1 MKYLPASLVL
11 WSMLCGSATAAPIT
25 VQAVTVTVGVNTFNA
40 STVGWALPVTL
51 AAGQSLLLTQDHQG
65 GPTDGSS
72 YNFDLSDLGRDL
84 ATASVTVDGV
94 THTVPDLQGILT
106 ARETPAYCCHNEAHG
121 LVEVYADDAFTVLF
135 GYADNVHQSAC
146 GDFWESV
153 EGVNTAPAC
162 LPGLFLNADFFMGTP
177 ALLQPDVPQSQ
188 PFHCGYDGPA
198 RCYDA
203 AVIAIVANP
212 GGRSVDPV
220 PEPASLLMLGAGLF
234 GIVALMRIRP

>member
-1 MKYLPASLVL
+1 MNTRALLIAALLAMPMAAS
-11 WSMLCGSATAAPIT
+11 AAPIT
-25 VQAVTVTVGVNTFNA
+25 VQAVTVTVGINTFNA

-51 AAGQSLLLTQDHQG
+51 TAGQSLLLTQDHQG
-65 GPTDGSS
+65 GPNDGSS
-72 YNFDLSDLGRDL
+72 YNFDLSDLGGDI

-106 ARETPAYCCHNEAHG
+106 ARETSAYCCHNEAHG
-121 LVEVYADDAFTVLF
+121 LVEVYADDAFSVLF
-135 GYADNVHQSAC
+135 GYADNVHQSPC

-177 ALLQPDVPQSQ
+177 ALLQQGVPQSQ
-188 PFHCGYDGPA
+188 PFHCGYDDPA

-203 AVIAIVANP
+203 PVIAIVANP

-220 PEPASLLMLGAGLF
+220 PEPASLGLLGLGLVV
-234 GIVALMRIRP
+234 VAARLRKR